1 MTEVEASRGLSKKK
15 SMRAR
20 DPEEEIND
28 KMFEDRLKE
37 RLTIAVVGGGEENLY
52 MPRCSPTLFLGIGGL
67 AAALALTRRGYK

>member
-1 MTEVEASRGLSKKK
+1 MTEFEASRGLSKKK

-37 RLTIAVVGGGEENLY
+37 RLTIAVVGGGEEYRY
-52 MPRCSPTLFLGIGGL
+52 MLCSDVFQLFPQGS
-67 AAALALTRRGYK
+67 AALPRRWP